1 MEIIDKGHDQLFY
14 DFNYRN
20 IVDRKNISNHESDQL
35 IKAGLVNRDG
45 YVNDQHFMIE
55 DYFEE
60 VEMSNEKNNKVTAAD
75 IEQGKTS

>member
-60 VEMSNEKNNKVTAAD
+60 VTMSNEKDNKVAAAD
-75 IEQGKTS
+75 IEQGKGS

>member
-60 VEMSNEKNNKVTAAD
+60 VEMSNEKDNKVAASD
-75 IEQGKTS
+75 IEQGKGS

>member
-20 IVDRKNISNHESDQL
+20 IVDRKNISNHESNQL
-35 IKAGLVNRDG
+35 IEKGLVNRET

-55 DYFEE
+55 DYFAELEE
-60 VEMSNEKNNKVTAAD
+60 SNKNENKVAA
-75 IEQGKTS
+75 

>member
-35 IKAGLVNRDG
+35 IKKGLVNRDG

-60 VEMSNEKNNKVTAAD
+60 VEMSNEKDNKVAAAD
-75 IEQGKTS
+75 IEQGKGS